1 MVIDPQ
7 SFDRFNMILTGVVVP
22 RPIAFVS
29 TRSTEG
35 IVNLAPYSFFNAMA
49 YRPPTLVFSSSR
61 RAPGWA
67 DKRKDTLTN
76 IEETGEYVVNIVVD
90 DIAAAMNATAAE
102 YPAHI
107 SEFDIAG
114 LTEAPSELVKA
125 PRVAESPVNMECR
138 LVQVVNIGEHPH
150 AHGIVIGEIVR
161 MHLRDDL
168 IYHGPNGARIDHAAL
183 RPTGRLAGNMYC
195 RTDDVYE
202 LIRPHY
208 QPAADEPAAAS
219 DAAADPATNA
229 TAAN

>member
-114 LTEAPSELVKA
+114 LTEAPSELLKA

-138 LVQVVNIGEHPH
+138 LVQVVNIGEQPH
-150 AHGIVIGEIVR
+150 QHGLVIGEIVR
-161 MHLRDDL
+161 MHLRDDIL
-168 IYHGPNGARIDHAAL
+168 YQGPNGYRVDHQAL
-183 RPTGRLAGNMYC
+183 QPTGRLAGNAYC

-202 LIRPHY
+202 LVRPEY
-208 QPAADEPAAAS
+208 VPQEAPAVAAD
-219 DAAADPATNA
+219 
-229 TAAN
+229 